1 MTTRQR
7 AKNRER
13 EVQQRAKLAA
23 KIERFKKSAAS
34 VSTDRSD
41 EKNVFTSYADREIK
55 GLELR
60 DYEQ

>member
-1 MTTRQR
+1 MRHR
-7 AKNRER
+7 A
-13 EVQQRAKLAA
+13 ALAA
-23 KIERFKKSAAS
+23 AIERFKKSAAS